1 MDVKEKIAKLRKER
15 GWTLGKLAHEAGIS
29 TSAVYNWY
37 NDKNY
42 TPGRDAIE
50 DVCAAFGIT
59 QSEFWADVEVDRVT
73 KNTETKVSDGVQVYQ
88 EVYTYNN
95 DGTLAS
101 KARSEAVTQT

>member
-59 QSEFWADVEVDRVT
+59 QSEFWADVEVDKLTDKEMKLLESFRNMSA
-73 KNTETKVSDGVQVYQ
+73 KKQ
-88 EVYTYNN
+88 
-95 DGTLAS
+95 
-101 KARSEAVTQT
+101 EAVINIMQELLPV

>member
-29 TSAVYNWY
+29 TSVVYNWY

-59 QSEFWADVEVDRVT
+59 QSEFWADVEVDKLTDKEMKLLESFRNMSA
-73 KNTETKVSDGVQVYQ
+73 KKQ
-88 EVYTYNN
+88 
-95 DGTLAS
+95 
-101 KARSEAVTQT
+101 EAVINIMQELQKL

>member
-59 QSEFWADVEVDRVT
+59 QSEFWADVEVDNDIRQAR
-73 KNTETKVSDGVQVYQ
+73 KFEIQIRKQ
-88 EVYTYNN
+88 EFLV
-95 DGTLAS
+95 
-101 KARSEAVTQT
+101 

>member
-42 TPGRDAIE
+42 TPGRDAIWR
-50 DVCAAFGIT
+50 AFP
-59 QSEFWADVEVDRVT
+59 
-73 KNTETKVSDGVQVYQ
+73 
-88 EVYTYNN
+88 
-95 DGTLAS
+95 
-101 KARSEAVTQT
+101 

>member
-59 QSEFWADVEVDRVT
+59 QSEFWADVEVDIESTR
-73 KNTETKVSDGVQVYQ
+73 KNWCWKKTI
-88 EVYTYNN
+88 
-95 DGTLAS
+95 
-101 KARSEAVTQT
+101 